1 MTDLHETASP
11 SAALRHA
18 DVEFIS
24 VPEWCRRMGCSLD
37 SGYRAVRRDQVPG
50 LFRIGRLIRINWPA
64 FVAVTAVE
72 PIDKALDHEPHGGGL
87 GQGGPWKR

>member
-11 SAALRHA
+11 SAASSPT

-64 FVAVTAVE
+64 FVEATAVE
-72 PIDKALDHEPHGGGL
+72 PADKALDHEPRRGDS
-87 GQGGPWKR
+87 